1 MLSNFKR
8 NKHQQHLAQL
18 PKISQSVDDV
28 DFFYAPADFR
38 ETLLEKIASAK
49 QRICIVA
56 LYLEQD
62 DGGKGILNALYEA
75 KRQRPELDV
84 RVLVDW
90 HRAQRGRIGAAA
102 SNTNADWYC
111 RMAQE
116 NPGVDVPVYGVP
128 INTREALGV
137 LHFKGFIID
146 DSVLYS
152 GASLNDV
159 YLHQHD
165 KYRYDRYHLI
175 RNRKMSDIMFEWV
188 TQNIMNGRG
197 VNRLDD
203 VNRPKSP
210 EIKNDIRLFRQE
222 LRDAAYHFQGDAD
235 NDQLSV
241 TPLVG
246 LGKSSLL
253 NKTIFHLMP
262 CAEQKLT
269 ICTPYFNLPAILV
282 RNIIQLLREGKKVEI
297 IVGDKTAN
305 DFYIPE
311 DEPFKIIGAL
321 PYLYEINLRRF
332 LSRLQYYV
340 NTDQLVVRLWKDDDN
355 TYHLKG
361 MWVDD
366 KWMLITGNN
375 LNPRRVWIW
384 KTLFDHDPQLEL
396 APQREELELIHE
408 HTTIVKHYRDLRK
421 YCRLSGEGSKLI
433 RRLRRIRIDR
443 LISASCNHNPVLYG
457 VCFGG
462 HVLRILFVCS
472 LLLLSGCSHM
482 ANDSWSGQDKAQHF
496 IASAMLSAA
505 GMICTASG
513 MSRDRSATFGLM
525 FSVGLGAS
533 KELWD
538 SRPEG
543 RLELERF
550 YGMSPVQL
558 LAIPSGSWRI
568 H

>member
-1 MLSNFKR
+1 MLSKFKR

-18 PKISQSVDDV
+18 PKLSQSVDEV
-28 DFFYAPADFR
+28 EFFYSPADFR
-38 ETLLEKIASAK
+38 ETLLARIASATR
-49 QRICIVA
+49 QIYIIA

-62 DGGKGILNALYEA
+62 DGGKGVMNALYEA

-111 RMAQE
+111 RLAQE

-128 INTREALGV
+128 VNTREALGV

-146 DSVLYS
+146 DAVLYS

-165 KYRYDRYHLI
+165 KYRYDRYQLI
-175 RNRKMSDIMFEWV
+175 RNPQMAEVMRSWLESNLIH
-188 TQNIMNGRG
+188 GRG

-203 VNRPKSP
+203 PERPKSP
-210 EIKNDIRLFRQE
+210 EIKNDIRQFRQA
-222 LRDAAYHFQGDAD
+222 LRDASFHFEGNAS
-235 NDQLSV
+235 NDELAV

-269 ICTPYFNLPAILV
+269 ICTPYFNLPAVLV
-282 RNIIQLLREGKKVEI
+282 RNIIQLLRDGKKVEI

-305 DFYIPE
+305 DFFIPE

-340 NTDQLVVRLWKDDDN
+340 NTDQLVVRLWKDGDN
-355 TYHLKG
+355 SYHLKG

-366 KWMLITGNN
+366 EWMLLTGNN
-375 LNPRRVWIW
+375 LNPRAWRLDLENAVLI
-384 KTLFDHDPQLEL
+384 HDPKQQL
-396 APQREELELIHE
+396 AAQRDKELELIRT
-408 HTTIVKHYRDLRK
+408 HTTVVNHYRDLQSIAEYPVKVR
-421 YCRLSGEGSKLI
+421 KLI
-433 RRLRRIRIDR
+433 RRLRRIRIDK
-443 LISASCNHNPVLYG
+443 LIS
-457 VCFGG
+457 
-462 HVLRILFVCS
+462 RIL
-472 LLLLSGCSHM
+472 
-482 ANDSWSGQDKAQHF
+482 
-496 IASAMLSAA
+496 
-505 GMICTASG
+505 
-513 MSRDRSATFGLM
+513 
-525 FSVGLGAS
+525 
-533 KELWD
+533 
-538 SRPEG
+538 
-543 RLELERF
+543 
-550 YGMSPVQL
+550 
-558 LAIPSGSWRI
+558 
-568 H
+568 

>member
-1 MLSNFKR
+1 MLSKFKR

-28 DFFYAPADFR
+28 EFFYAPAHFR
-38 ETLLEKIASAK
+38 ETLLEKIASATR
-49 QRICIVA
+49 RICIVA

-62 DGGKGILNALYEA
+62 EGGRAILNALYEA

-111 RMAQE
+111 RTAQE
-116 NPGVDVPVYGVP
+116 NPGIDIPVYGVP
-128 INTREALGV
+128 VNTREALGV

-159 YLHQHD
+159 YLHQLG

-175 RNRKMSDIMFEWV
+175 RNPQMADIMFNWV
-188 TQNIMNGRG
+188 DKNLVHVRG
-197 VNRLDD
+197 VHRLDD
-203 VNRPKSP
+203 PQRPKSP
-210 EIKNDIRLFRQE
+210 EIKNDVRSFRQE
-222 LRDAAYHFQGDAD
+222 LRDAVYRFQGDAS
-235 NDQLSV
+235 NEELSV

-262 CAEQKLT
+262 CAEHKLT
-269 ICTPYFNLPAILV
+269 ICTPYFNLPAVLV
-282 RNIIQLLREGKKVEI
+282 RNIIQLLRDGKKVEI

-305 DFYIPE
+305 DFFIPE
-311 DEPFKIIGAL
+311 DQPFKIIGAL

-340 NTDQLVVRLWKDDDN
+340 NTDQLVVRLWKDEDN
-355 TYHLKG
+355 SYHLKG

-366 KWMLITGNN
+366 EWMLLTGNN
-375 LNPRRVWIW
+375 LNPRAWRLDLENAI
-384 KTLFDHDPQLEL
+384 LIHDPQHAL
-396 APQREELELIHE
+396 AAKRDRELELIRT
-408 HTTIVKHYRDLRK
+408 HTTVVRHYRDLQSIADYPVKVR
-421 YCRLSGEGSKLI
+421 KLI

-443 LISASCNHNPVLYG
+443 LIS
-457 VCFGG
+457 
-462 HVLRILFVCS
+462 RIL
-472 LLLLSGCSHM
+472 
-482 ANDSWSGQDKAQHF
+482 
-496 IASAMLSAA
+496 
-505 GMICTASG
+505 
-513 MSRDRSATFGLM
+513 
-525 FSVGLGAS
+525 
-533 KELWD
+533 
-538 SRPEG
+538 
-543 RLELERF
+543 
-550 YGMSPVQL
+550 
-558 LAIPSGSWRI
+558 
-568 H
+568 

>member
-1 MLSNFKR
+1 MLSKFKR

-28 DFFYAPADFR
+28 EFFYAPAHFR
-38 ETLLEKIASAK
+38 ETLLEKIASATR
-49 QRICIVA
+49 RICIVA

-62 DGGKGILNALYEA
+62 EGGRAILNALYEA

-111 RMAQE
+111 HTAQE
-116 NPGVDVPVYGVP
+116 NPDIDIPVYGVP
-128 INTREALGV
+128 VNTREALGV

-159 YLHQHD
+159 YLHQLD

-175 RNRKMSDIMFEWV
+175 RNPQMADIMFNWV
-188 TQNIMNGRG
+188 DKNLVHGRG
-197 VNRLDD
+197 VHRLDD
-203 VNRPKSP
+203 PHRPKSP
-210 EIKNDIRLFRQE
+210 EIKNDVRSFRQE
-222 LRDAAYHFQGDAD
+222 LRDAVYRFQGDAS
-235 NDQLSV
+235 NEELSV

-262 CAEQKLT
+262 CAEHKLT
-269 ICTPYFNLPAILV
+269 ICTPYFNLPAVLV
-282 RNIIQLLREGKKVEI
+282 RNIIQLLRDGKKVEI

-305 DFYIPE
+305 DFFIPE
-311 DEPFKIIGAL
+311 DQPFKIIGAL

-340 NTDQLVVRLWKDDDN
+340 NTDQLVVRLWKDEDN
-355 TYHLKG
+355 SYHLKG

-366 KWMLITGNN
+366 EWMLLTGNN
-375 LNPRRVWIW
+375 LNPRAWRLDLENAI
-384 KTLFDHDPQLEL
+384 LIHDPQHAL
-396 APQREELELIHE
+396 AAKRDRELELIRT
-408 HTTIVKHYRDLRK
+408 HTTVVRHYRDLQSIADYPVKVR
-421 YCRLSGEGSKLI
+421 KLI

-443 LISASCNHNPVLYG
+443 LIS
-457 VCFGG
+457 
-462 HVLRILFVCS
+462 RIL
-472 LLLLSGCSHM
+472 
-482 ANDSWSGQDKAQHF
+482 
-496 IASAMLSAA
+496 
-505 GMICTASG
+505 
-513 MSRDRSATFGLM
+513 
-525 FSVGLGAS
+525 
-533 KELWD
+533 
-538 SRPEG
+538 
-543 RLELERF
+543 
-550 YGMSPVQL
+550 
-558 LAIPSGSWRI
+558 
-568 H
+568 